1 MISVLLNFLLSILV
15 LCAFGLLVFGFS
27 RIFRK
32 LYGEPSDDDMPFI
45 YRYIKNAA
53 EYEVDKNRRFWSAV
67 GRIWKKLFSWLRQ
80 S

>member
-1 MISVLLNFLLSILV
+1 MISILLNLLLSALV

-27 RIFRK
+27 RLFRK

-45 YRYIKNAA
+45 YRYIKHAA
-53 EYEVDKNRRFWSAV
+53 ECEVDRNRRFWSAV
-67 GRIWKKLFSWLRQ
+67 GRIWKKLFSWLRR